1 MANTE
6 NLNIYQKL
14 ALIGEPARALQKN
27 KKGYNYKYV
36 SEDVILERITGLMK
50 KHQVSL
56 IPNIIQGTTC
66 ITPYHYTKTKATN
79 KGDIYEEQV
88 NEILVNADMNWIW
101 VNNTNPDEKIIIPW
115 AFIGQQSD
123 ASQAFGSGLTY
134 SSRYFLLK
142 YFNISTLDDDPD
154 KWRSRQKEFEE
165 EEDRIV
171 AEKITGEIDSYIKD
185 YLNGLSDENEKEKQ
199 RNEIVALTKKFAKDA
214 KGRASG
220 NYFNIKDPVA
230 ASELLD
236 KVKEI
241 FKIIE

>member
-56 IPNIIQGTTC
+56 IPNIVSGTTQ
-66 ITPYHYTKTKATN
+66 ITPYHYTKTKSTK

-88 NEILVNADMNWIW
+88 NEILVNADMNWTWI
-101 VNNTNPDEKIIIPW
+101 NNVNPDEKITIPW
-115 AFIGQQSD
+115 TFIGQQSD

-165 EEDRIV
+165 EEDRVI
-171 AEKITGEIDSYIKD
+171 AEKITEEIDSYIKD
-185 YLNGLSDENEKEKQ
+185 YLNNFADEKEKEKQ
-199 RNEIVALTKKFAKDA
+199 RNEIVALTKKYAKDA
-214 KGRASG
+214 KGKASG
-220 NYFNIKDPVA
+220 NYFNIKNPVTA
-230 ASELLD
+230 AELLN
-236 KVKEI
+236 KVKET
-241 FKIIE
+241 FKKD